1 MASRTETSSPWRSSR
16 APRGFSPSR
25 ANGSRNLT
33 ILVAD
38 LLTNAMTTFRHRARM
53 VSSSPSQITSPG
65 WMNYANSVSPS
76 FTVRSNAVTF
86 PIYKSPQIK
95 KTPHNILFFSGFRS
109 NFGIV
114 HKWFFAV
121 TVVVFAIG
129 GQFTNLIEAYYID
142 CIFFFI
148 ITEALISC
156 STF

>member
-76 FTVRSNAVTF
+76 FTVRSNAVLDLILVLCISGSSQSQSWYS
-86 PIYKSPQIK
+86 PSVRPSSHVPPSKVVAVIAILKDKSVDE
-95 KTPHNILFFSGFRS
+95 L
-109 NFGIV
+109 
-114 HKWFFAV
+114 
-121 TVVVFAIG
+121 
-129 GQFTNLIEAYYID
+129 
-142 CIFFFI
+142 
-148 ITEALISC
+148 
-156 STF
+156 